1 MIGAEQAGIRGGT
14 LTMPK
19 VGDHIVVVGG
29 CDGIGLALAQ
39 SAHQRG
45 SQVTVTGRGA
55 ERAASVA
62 ASIGAGVKGAALDL
76 LDSASIGAAISGLE
90 AIDHLVLTPVHPGN
104 SSVRS
109 GDAKDWT
116 QAAHVKLVAY
126 LEVIAAALPKLKPT
140 SSIVLFGGVAKL
152 RPYPGSLMVS
162 IVNGGIDGMT
172 RSLAIELAPIRVN
185 GISPGVVGDSPR
197 WERRAAASPQAA
209 AVVESFRARTPGGR
223 LVTMAEV
230 IDAVFFLMDNGG
242 VNGVDLQV
250 DRGFQ
255 LV

>member
-1 MIGAEQAGIRGGT
+1 
-14 LTMPK
+14 MPK

-39 SAHQRG
+39 SAHRRG

-172 RSLAIELAPIRVN
+172 RIAGDRAGADPRQRHITGRGRRFAALGASRRRLAAGRRRGRIV
-185 GISPGVVGDSPR
+185 PR
-197 WERRAAASPQAA
+197 PHPRRA
-209 AVVESFRARTPGGR
+209 TGHDGR
-223 LVTMAEV
+223 SHRRRLLP
-230 IDAVFFLMDNGG
+230 DG
-242 VNGVDLQV
+242 
-250 DRGFQ
+250 
-255 LV
+255 